1 MPDMNVLR
9 ILIVVAL
16 VAHYVVELTASL
28 LNLRS
33 LGPEPP
39 PEFRGA
45 VDEVTYR
52 RTGEYTRARTTL
64 GIAHDTAGLIALFGF
79 WWLGGFEWLDRVS
92 RGIGVGPIVTGLI
105 YLGALALA
113 SWVLR
118 LPFRLFGTFVLEARF
133 GFNRMSGRTFWADI
147 AKGLVLST
155 VLGALLLAGVL
166 TLFQR
171 AGDGAW
177 IWCWVMTAGVTVAM
191 QFVAPVWILPMFNR
205 FQPLEDGELREA
217 ILGYARSVAFP
228 LESISVMDGSRRT
241 TKGNAFLTGFGRHKR
256 IALFDTLVGRQ
267 SVDELI
273 AIVAHEIGHYKQ
285 RHLQRGLGIALLHM
299 GVVFWLVSVVL
310 DYQALYGA
318 FFVTTSS
325 TYVGLVLFGVLFG
338 PLELPLGILA
348 NVVSRRYEY
357 QADAFAAR
365 TTKGPDALVSALKKL
380 SADHLAHLT
389 PHPFSVWLHD
399 SHPPLRDRIA
409 ALAHSGDQSDKEGV
423 PV

>member
-1 MPDMNVLR
+1 MPDTSVLR
-9 ILIVVAL
+9 LLIVVAL
-16 VAHYVVELTASL
+16 GAHYVVELSASL

-33 LGPEPP
+33 LGAEPP
-39 PEFRGA
+39 AELRGA
-45 VDEVTYR
+45 VDKVTYR

-64 GIAHDTAGLIALFGF
+64 GVVHDTAGLIALFGF
-79 WWLGGFEWLDRVS
+79 WWLGGFEWLDRIA

-105 YLGALALA
+105 YFGALAVA
-113 SWVLR
+113 SWLIR

-133 GFNRMSGRTFWADI
+133 GFNRTSARTFWTDI
-147 AKGLVLST
+147 AKGFVLST

-171 AGDGAW
+171 TGDSAW

-191 QFVAPVWILPMFNR
+191 QFVAPVWILPMFNQFR
-205 FQPLEDGELREA
+205 PLEDSELREA
-217 ILGYARSVAFP
+217 ILSYARSVAFP

-267 SVDELI
+267 SVDELV
-273 AIVAHEIGHYKQ
+273 AIVAHEIGHSKR
-285 RHLQRGLGIALLHM
+285 RHVQRGLGIALLHM
-299 GVVFWLVSVVL
+299 GVVFWLVSIAL
-310 DYQALYGA
+310 DYEALYRA

-325 TYVGLVLFGVLFG
+325 THVGLVLFGVLFG
-338 PLELPLGILA
+338 PLDLPLGVLTNA
-348 NVVSRRYEY
+348 ASRRYEY
-357 QADAFAAR
+357 QADAFAAK
-365 TTKGPDALVSALKKL
+365 TTKAPDALISALKKL

-409 ALAHSGDQSDKEGV
+409 ALSNFRDKEGV